1 MNEQQ
6 PYEKHLADKLQ
17 KLKPS
22 GDANSNWP
30 QMKALLD
37 REMPVGG
44 GGGNRNRWWFYALL
58 AILVLTGAWF
68 GSSLL
73 SKDKNQSANVAPVT
87 STSNNENKDLSI
99 DENNDAPKNDEASA
113 SNEPVGTINKNNNK
127 GSKPN
132 DVSEE
137 NNTDNKS
144 SRIAISSTPEVKEDN
159 SKLTSN
165 RDSDKGS
172 SKTKDGIVAK
182 NNSGENSTAVK
193 AHVVSTDKKKNGN
206 RNGRNNQG
214 QQVAFVPPASGKNKP
229 GINNSGKT
237 GANSIESNSQKT
249 IINDVEENEANASVV
264 KQDMNSPEMAGI
276 DYPDSLQ
283 TDYAIQS
290 QLVTAKTRSRF
301 KANTDRVK
309 GLKNRTV
316 GAGDDKNFVLGLS
329 LPMAVPLG
337 EQTPIAYNHN
347 AGPNTVSDYLPAP
360 HMQYHFNRQSYFQAE
375 LQVLSP
381 QYIQPALVYEKSYV
395 QTGGTSNYRY
405 ITNSVYA
412 KKLYYFSLPIGVHY
426 SPFKNFYLGSGLQFS
441 SLLSGVAQYESKG
454 YNSLG
459 PSASD
464 TLFSSSVQKFKNDS
478 ISSQL
483 SNNEFRVML
492 DANYYW
498 HRFTVGL
505 RYNQALSNFVS
516 VQVNSFSPLYSD
528 KNKSIQFYLRYN
540 IWEDMKKKKKPGM
553 VAGR

>member
-44 GGGNRNRWWFYALL
+44 GGGNRNRWWFYSLI
-58 AILVLTGAWF
+58 AILLLTGAWF

-73 SKDKNQSANVAPVT
+73 SNDKKESTDVAAAT
-87 STSNNENKDLSI
+87 STSIEENKDLGV
-99 DENNDAPKNDEASA
+99 DGNNDVE
-113 SNEPVGTINKNNNK
+113 GNKNGSANNQPAIETDKDIK
-127 GSKPN
+127 GSETKE
-132 DVSEE
+132 DSEVS
-137 NNTDNKS
+137 NPDDKS
-144 SRIAISSTPEVKEDN
+144 TRIAVGKTSGVDDSN
-159 SKLTSN
+159 SKLKSG

-172 SKTKDGIVAK
+172 SKIEEGVAEK
-182 NNSGENSTAVK
+182 NNSGENSTTGKVN
-193 AHVVSTDKKKNGN
+193 VVTGKKNTGN

-214 QQVAFVPPASGKNKP
+214 QQVAYVPVVSGKNKP
-229 GINNSGKT
+229 AGSKSGKA
-237 GANSIESNSQKT
+237 GVNSIESGNQQTINNS
-249 IINDVEENEANASVV
+249 VEENEANASAVR
-264 KQDMNSPEMAGI
+264 QEINSPEMAGI
-276 DYPDSLQ
+276 EYPDSLQ

-316 GAGDDKNFVLGLS
+316 GAGDDKNFVIGLS

-347 AGPNTVSDYLPAP
+347 AGPNTVTDYLPAP

-405 ITNSVYA
+405 ITNSVHA
-412 KKLYYFSLPIGVHY
+412 KKLYYFSLPVGVHY
-426 SPFKNFYLGSGLQFS
+426 SPFKNFYVGSGVQFS
-441 SLLSGVAQYESKG
+441 SLLSGVAQYESRG
-454 YNSLG
+454 YSSLG
-459 PSASD
+459 PGAAD
-464 TLFSSSVQKFKNDS
+464 TLFTQSVQKFKNDT
-478 ISSQL
+478 ISNQL
-483 SNNEFRVML
+483 NNNEFRVML

-498 HRFTVGL
+498 HRFTVGF

-516 VQVNSFSPLYSD
+516 VQVNSFSPVYTD

-540 IWEDMKKKKKPGM
+540 IWEDMKKKKKTGS

>member
-1 MNEQQ
+1 MTEQQ

-17 KLKPS
+17 KLNAP
-22 GDANSNWP
+22 GNANRNWP
-30 QMKALLD
+30 EMKALLD

-44 GGGNRNRWWFYALL
+44 GGVNRNRWWIYSLIAVLL
-58 AILVLTGAWF
+58 LTGTWF

-73 SKDKNQSANVAPVT
+73 SKDKKDPTNVAASTPT
-87 STSNNENKDLSI
+87 SVEDNKDLKL
-99 DENNDAPKNDEASA
+99 DGNNDVQKTNDGSATATNKNDDTKSQ
-113 SNEPVGTINKNNNK
+113 PDK
-127 GSKPN
+127 
-132 DVSEE
+132 VSDETS
-137 NNTDNKS
+137 TDNKS
-144 SRIAISSTPEVKEDN
+144 SQIVVKNDLEAERDN
-159 SKLTSN
+159 NKLTSN
-165 RDSDKGS
+165 GDANKES
-172 SKTKDGIVAK
+172 SKVKAGVDVK
-182 NNSGENSTAVK
+182 NNNRENSTAVK
-193 AHVVSTDKKKNGN
+193 GKPIAGKKSTGN

-214 QQVAFVPPASGKNKP
+214 HQVAYVPLVSGKNKT
-229 GINNSGKT
+229 GVANSGKT
-237 GANSIESNSQKT
+237 GMNSVESNNQK
-249 IINDVEENEANASVV
+249 IIDNSVEENEANASVV
-264 KQDMNSPEMAGI
+264 RQEMNNPEMAGI
-276 DYPDSLQ
+276 DYPDSMQ
-283 TDYAIQS
+283 TDYALQS

-301 KANTDRVK
+301 KSNTPRVK

-316 GAGDDKNFVLGLS
+316 GAGDDKNFVIGLS
-329 LPMAVPLG
+329 LPMAIPLG

-395 QTGGTSNYRY
+395 QTGGTSSYRY

-412 KKLYYFSLPIGVHY
+412 KKLYYFSLPVGVHY
-426 SPFKNFYLGSGLQFS
+426 SPFKNFYVGSGVQFS

-459 PSASD
+459 PGAAD
-464 TLFSSSVQKFKNDS
+464 TLFNQSVQKFKNDS

-483 SNNEFRVML
+483 NNNEFRVMV

-498 HRFTVGL
+498 HRFTLGF
-505 RYNQALSNFVS
+505 RYNQALTNFVS
-516 VQVNSFSPLYSD
+516 VQVNSFSPLYTD

-540 IWEDMKKKKKPGM
+540 IWEDMKKKKKTGS

>member
-1 MNEQQ
+1 MNAKQ

-17 KLKPS
+17 KLNAS

-37 REMPVGG
+37 REMPGG
-44 GGGNRNRWWFYALL
+44 GGHWKRWFIYSLI
-58 AILVLTGAWF
+58 AIILLTGTWF
-68 GSSLL
+68 GYSLI
-73 SKDKNQSANVAPVT
+73 SKDKKEATDVAAAI
-87 STSNNENKDLSI
+87 STSSEENKDNSV
-99 DENNDAPKNDEASA
+99 EGNNDVHKKTNESKTDASA
-113 SNEPVGTINKNNNK
+113 TTTTKKDNK
-127 GSKPN
+127 GTKP
-132 DVSEE
+132 DEVSEV
-137 NNTDNKS
+137 NGTDNKS
-144 SRIAISSTPEVKEDN
+144 SRIAVSNPEIPEKDN

-165 RDSDKGS
+165 SATDKGS
-172 SKTKDGIVAK
+172 SKIKEGTAAK
-182 NNSGENSTAVK
+182 NNSKENSVAK
-193 AHVVSTDKKKNGN
+193 KGNVVPIDKKNKGN

-214 QQVAFVPPASGKNKP
+214 QQLAYVPVISGKNKP
-229 GINNSGKT
+229 GVTNSGKA
-237 GANSIESNSQKT
+237 GATSVESSNQKAINSSI
-249 IINDVEENEANASVV
+249 EENEANASVV
-264 KQDMNSPEMAGI
+264 RQEINSPDMTGI
-276 DYPDSLQ
+276 DYPDSMQ
-283 TDYAIQS
+283 TDYALRS
-290 QLVTAKTRSRF
+290 QLVNAKTRSRF
-301 KANTDRVK
+301 KSNTPRVK

-316 GAGDDKNFVLGLS
+316 GAGDDKNFVIGLS
-329 LPMAVPLG
+329 LPLAVPLG

-412 KKLYYFSLPIGVHY
+412 KKLYYFSLPVGVHY

-441 SLLSGVAQYESKG
+441 SLLSGVAQYESRG

-459 PSASD
+459 PAAAD
-464 TLFSSSVQKFKNDS
+464 TLFSSSVQKFKNDT

-498 HRFTVGL
+498 HRFTLGF
-505 RYNQALSNFVS
+505 RYNQALTNFVS
-516 VQVNSFSPLYSD
+516 VQVNSFSPLYTD

-540 IWEDMKKKKKPGM
+540 IWEDMKKKKKTGS
-553 VAGR
+553 VANR

>member
-6 PYEKHLADKLQ
+6 PYEKHLSDRLQ
-17 KLKPS
+17 KLNPS

-44 GGGNRNRWWFYALL
+44 NGGNKNRWWIYSLI
-58 AILVLTGAWF
+58 AILLITATWF

-73 SKDKNQSANVAPVT
+73 SNDKNESANVAATT
-87 STSNNENKDLSI
+87 STSKEDNKDLGVSG
-99 DENNDAPKNDEASA
+99 NNDAQKNNDESTSNESAIATNKND
-113 SNEPVGTINKNNNK
+113 NKK
-127 GSKPN
+127 SKPDN
-132 DVSEE
+132 VSAE
-137 NNTDNKS
+137 NSKAS
-144 SRIAISSTPEVKEDN
+144 GIAASSTTEAKEDII
-159 SKLTSN
+159 KPTSN
-165 RDSDKGS
+165 NVTDKES
-172 SKTKDGIVAK
+172 LKIKKGIVEK
-182 NNSGENSTAVK
+182 NNSTGNSVAVK
-193 AHVVSTDKKKNGN
+193 NNVVPNDKKYKGN
-206 RNGRNNQG
+206 KNGRNNQG
-214 QQVAFVPPASGKNKP
+214 QQVAYVPVVSGKNKQ
-229 GINNSGKT
+229 GVANSGKT
-237 GANSIESNSQKT
+237 GTNSIESNNQKT
-249 IINDVEENEANASVV
+249 TDNSVEENTANASVV
-264 KQDMNSPEMAGI
+264 RQEISSPEMVGI

-283 TDYAIQS
+283 TDYATQS
-290 QLVTAKTRSRF
+290 QLVTVKTRSRF
-301 KANTDRVK
+301 KSNTNRVK

-316 GAGDDKNFVLGLS
+316 GTGDNKNFVVGLS
-329 LPMAVPLG
+329 LPMAFPLG
-337 EQTPIAYNHN
+337 DQTPIAYNHN

-360 HMQYHFNRQSYFQAE
+360 HMQYHFNQQSYFQAE

-412 KKLYYFSLPIGVHY
+412 KKLYYFSLPVGVHY

-441 SLLSGVAQYESKG
+441 SLLSGVAQYESRG

-459 PSASD
+459 PAAAD

-498 HRFTVGL
+498 HRFTVGF

-516 VQVNSFSPLYSD
+516 VQVNSFSPLYTD

-540 IWEDMKKKKKPGM
+540 IWEDMKKKKKTGA